1 MDAQRKSIVLVKN
14 DSFLPLKKGL
24 KIYVENMNPA
34 ALARY
39 GAKSVEKIS
48 DADLAII
55 RIKAPGQVLE
65 GMGLLGRMFNSGDL
79 DFKGKEK
86 SKILKTIKTVPTV
99 VDIYMDRPAVIP
111 EIAIASKALLI
122 NFGASDEAL
131 LDIVFGRFAPYGRLP
146 VEIPSS
152 MSAVKKQLEDL
163 PHDSEKPLY
172 PFGFGLTY

>member
-1 MDAQRKSIVLVKN
+1 T
-14 DSFLPLKKGL
+14 
-24 KIYVENMNPA
+24 
-34 ALARY
+34 
-39 GAKSVEKIS
+39 SVEKIS
-48 DADLAII
+48 DADMAII

-86 SKILKTIKTVPTV
+86 TKILKTINTVPTI

-122 NFGASDEAL
+122 DFGASDEAL
-131 LDIVFGRFAPYGRLP
+131 LDIVFGKFAPYGRLP
-146 VEIPSS
+146 IEIPSS

-172 PFGFGLTY
+172 AFGFGLTY